1 MPRIATSWVGRMYEA
16 CAQKPEQRSDPWK
29 RALERALHVLQ
40 EHVHGVGAPRSTT
53 RRTRAGPEG
62 ESDEMVQIAQ
72 IEWLVQITGG
82 PRDQRLG
89 LLPGCPGRRSS

>member
-1 MPRIATSWVGRMYEA
+1 MQR
-16 CAQKPEQRSDPWK
+16 PEPLLLGLGHRTTKLAAGPLDRGVPFGA
-29 RALERALHVLQ
+29 R
-40 EHVHGVGAPRSTT
+40 VHGVGAPRSTT